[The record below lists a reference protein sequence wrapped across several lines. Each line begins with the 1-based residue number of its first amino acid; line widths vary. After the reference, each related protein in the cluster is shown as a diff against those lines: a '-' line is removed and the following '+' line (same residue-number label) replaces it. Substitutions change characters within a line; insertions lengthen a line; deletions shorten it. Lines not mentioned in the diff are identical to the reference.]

1 MDGQIRREG
10 EVLMRGNILSSL
22 PLLAGLSL
30 VAGCNEQAAPPPDII
45 AVPAV
50 AETDSVGTVGDDA
63 ADDPAIWRNPEDPS
77 QSLIIGT
84 DKKAGIYIYDLL
96 GKQKSFLAAD
106 AVNNVDIRTISNAT
120 GEVILVGASDRS
132 DRKKPRLALYTLD
145 SVKAEL
151 VPLAN
156 IPVGTGE
163 AYGFC
168 FGLLG
173 TNDLHAFIVTKEGG
187 IIDMS
192 VTLSGRVPSVE
203 VKRTFKLETQ
213 TEGCVVDDR
222 TGMLYVGEENAG
234 IWSFDLNQDNP
245 EPNSFA
251 VIKAGKLTA
260 DVEGLA
266 LAPEGAKGGYLLA
279 SSQGDNSYAIYGLES
294 GQFRQRFVVEDGII
308 DTTSD
313 TDGIE
318 LMLGDFG
325 PDYPGGIFV
334 AQDGD
339 NGDGTQNFKFLSW
352 DAIRKSLKLG
362 ISD

>member
-1 MDGQIRREG
+1 MRR
-10 EVLMRGNILSSL
+10 NIFSSL

-30 VAGCNEQAAPPPDII
+30 VAGCSEQASPPPDII
-45 AVPAV
+45 AVPAL

-63 ADDPAIWRNPEDPS
+63 ADDPAIWRNPLDPS

-84 DKKAGIYIYDLL
+84 DKKAGIYVYDLL
-96 GKQKSFLAAD
+96 GKQKSFLAAN
-106 AVNNVDIRTISNAT
+106 AVNNVDLRTISNAS
-120 GEVILVGASDRS
+120 GEIILVGASDRR

-145 SVKAEL
+145 SVNAEL
-151 VPLAN
+151 NPLAN
-156 IPVGTGE
+156 IPAGSGE

-168 FGLLG
+168 FGMLG
-173 TNDLHAFIVTKEGG
+173 GDDLRAFIVTKEGG

-192 VTLSGRVPSVE
+192 VTLSGSVPSAQ
-203 VKRTFKLETQ
+203 VKRVFKLDTQ
-213 TEGCVVDDR
+213 AEGCVVDDR
-222 TGMLYVGEENAG
+222 TGMLYVGEENVG

-245 EPNSFA
+245 EPVSFA
-251 VIKAGKLTA
+251 VLKAGELAA

-266 LAPEGAKGGYLLA
+266 LAQEGTKGGYLLA
-279 SSQGDNSYAIYGLES
+279 SSQGDNSYAVYDLES
-294 GQFRQRFVVEDGII
+294 GQFRERFAVEDGTI

-313 TDGIE
+313 TDGIDV
-318 LMLGDFG
+318 MLGDFG

-352 DAIRKSLKLG
+352 DTIRKSLNL
-362 ISD
+362 

>member
-1 MDGQIRREG
+1 M
-10 EVLMRGNILSSL
+10 LLSRWT
-22 PLLAGLSL
+22 LLAGTCLLAAACS
-30 VAGCNEQAAPPPDII
+30 EQAAPAPEVI

-63 ADDPAIWRNPEDPS
+63 ADDPAVWRNPVDPS

-84 DKKAGIYIYDLL
+84 DKKAGIHIYDLN
-96 GKQKSFLAAD
+96 GRQKSFLAAD
-106 AVNNVDIRTISNAT
+106 AVNNVDIRTLSNAS
-120 GEVILVGASDRS
+120 GEIILVGASDRS
-132 DRKKPRLALYTLD
+132 DRKQPRLALYTLD
-145 SVKAEL
+145 GANAKL
-151 VPLAN
+151 TPLAN
-156 IPVGTGE
+156 VPVGTGE

-173 TNDLHAFIVTKEGG
+173 VDDLHAFIVTKEGS

-192 VTLSGRVPSVE
+192 VTVSGSAPSVE
-203 VKRTFKLETQ
+203 LKRTFKLETQ
-213 TEGCVVDDR
+213 AEGCVVDDR
-222 TGMLYVGEENAG
+222 NGMLYVGEENVG
-234 IWSFDLNQDNP
+234 VWSFDLSQDNP
-245 EPNSFA
+245 EPNAFA
-251 VIKAGKLTA
+251 AIKAGELTA

-279 SSQGDNSYAIYGLES
+279 SSQGDNSFAIYDLES
-294 GQFRQRFVVEDGII
+294 GEFRSRFIVEDGAI

-325 PDYPGGIFV
+325 PDYPGGLFV

-339 NGDGTQNFKFLSW
+339 NGDDTQNFKFLSW
-352 DAIRKSLKLG
+352 DAIRKALNL
-362 ISD
+362 

>member
-1 MDGQIRREG
+1 MLRFK
-10 EVLMRGNILSSL
+10 SAC
-22 PLLAGLSL
+22 LAGIVLAA
-30 VAGCNEQAAPPPDII
+30 AGCSDQGVETSDI
-45 AVPAV
+45 ATVPAV

-63 ADDPAIWRNPEDPS
+63 ADDPAIWRNPADPA

-106 AVNNVDIRTISNAT
+106 AVNNVDLRTI
-120 GEVILVGASDRS
+120 GETILVGASDRS
-132 DRKKPRLALYTLD
+132 DPEQPRLALYTLD
-145 SVKAEL
+145 SVSAALK
-151 VPLAN
+151 PLAN
-156 IPVGTGE
+156 IPAGSGE

-168 FGLLG
+168 FGMLG
-173 TNDLHAFIVTKEGG
+173 ADDLRAFIVTKEGG

-192 VTLSGRVPSVE
+192 VTLSGGTASSE
-203 VKRTFKLETQ
+203 VKRMFKLDTQ
-213 TEGCVVDDR
+213 PEGCVVDDR
-222 TGMLYVGEENAG
+222 TGTLYVGEENVG
-234 IWSFDLNQDNP
+234 IWSFDLNQDHP
-245 EPNSFA
+245 TAVSFA
-251 VIKAGKLTA
+251 ILRAGELTA

-266 LAPEGAKGGYLLA
+266 LAPDGATGGYLLA
-279 SSQGDNSYAIYGLES
+279 SSQGDNSYAVYDLES
-294 GQFRQRFVVEDGII
+294 GQFLARFAVEDGVI

-313 TDGIE
+313 TDGIDV
-318 LMLGDFG
+318 MLGDFG

-352 DAIRKSLKLG
+352 DAIRKSSKLD